1 MPNYLT
7 HDDTYW
13 VFDIETDDFNAT
25 KIHCCSFINV
35 ETGTEHLAVGESE
48 TREFIE
54 AHPEA
59 VWVGHNAIPFDARVV
74 SRLLGADFSTRNVVD
89 TCVLSRLFDPK
100 LEGGHS
106 LESWGVRTKMP
117 KGDFKDFSRYTPEMG
132 SYCLQDARI
141 TRKVYLKLSKRMAK
155 LKFSELSCEIEHK
168 IREVMD
174 GQKENGFYFDINMA
188 KDLRDKLR
196 GVAEECGGRI
206 GKLFPPVL
214 KEVARY
220 KFRTRKNGKPTHHF
234 LRHRETYPELRIIG
248 DEYSCFALVSF
259 NIGSVPQ
266 RVEKLLS
273 LGWEPKEFTDKG
285 NPKVDEDSL
294 VEFANSSGIPEVQA
308 IADWLVATGRANMID
323 NWLNNVDKD
332 KSVIRGYVDSCGA
345 STRRMTHSAP
355 NTANIPG
362 NDVAYGHESRELW
375 RARPGRLLCGVD
387 AKALEMRMFGHYL
400 NNDEA
405 AKMYV
410 EGDPHTYNAE
420 MLEVERKPMKGIFY
434 AFLYGAS
441 DGKIG
446 RTAGIKKNPAKWGA
460 WARERLIS
468 RTPGLGDLVRTVE
481 QEQARGFIKTLDGG
495 YVRCPS
501 PHAALNYKLQS
512 GGAIAMKVVAINLA
526 KAIREQGLDALLVG
540 NIHDELQYDCAPNE
554 AEKIGKLALDIFL
567 SSGRELN
574 LRVPLEGD
582 YKIGTSWA
590 QTH

>member
-1 MPNYLT
+1 MKYLT
-7 HDDTYW
+7 HDENYW
-13 VFDIETDDFNAT
+13 VFDLETDDLNAT

-35 ETGTEHLAVGESE
+35 VTGEEHLTIGEE
-48 TREFIE
+48 DTRKFITD
-54 AHPEA
+54 HPDA
-59 VWVGHNAIPFDARVV
+59 IWVGHNAISFDARVI
-74 SRLLGADFSTRNVVD
+74 RLLLNATIDNRNCID
-89 TCVLSRLFDPK
+89 TLILSRLFDPK
-100 LEGGHS
+100 MDGGHS
-106 LESWGVRTKMP
+106 LESWGIRTKMP

-132 SYCLQDARI
+132 AYCLQDARI
-141 TRKVYLKLSKRMAK
+141 TRKVYIKLTERMTK

-174 GQKENGFYFDINMA
+174 GQKDRGFYFDIWA
-188 KDLRDKLR
+188 AQALRDKLR
-196 GVAEECGGRI
+196 ELAVAYGEQI
-206 GKLFPPVL
+206 HTLFPPRL

-220 KFRTRKNGKPTHHF
+220 KFRTLLDGRPTQHYE
-234 LRHRETYPELRIIG
+234 RHKQKYPQINLIG
-248 DEYSCFALVSF
+248 DEYVCFDYVPF

-273 LGWEPKEFTDKG
+273 LGWEPREFTDKG

-294 VEFANSSGIPEVQA
+294 VEFANSSGILEVQA

-323 NWLNNVDKD
+323 NWLNNVDRKH
-332 KSVIRGYVDSCGA
+332 SVIRGYVDSCGA

-375 RARPGRLLCGVD
+375 KARPGRLLCGID

-420 MLEVERKPMKGIFY
+420 MLEIERKPMKSVFY

-441 DGKIG
+441 DGKMG
-446 RTAGIKKNPAKWGA
+446 RTAGIKKNPAKWGK
-460 WARERLIS
+460 WARERLVS
-468 RTPGLGDLVRTVE
+468 RTPGLEELVRTVE

-512 GGAIAMKVVAINLA
+512 GGSIAMKLVAINLVDA
-526 KAIREQGLDALLVG
+526 LMGAGLDAFQVG
-540 NIHDELQYDCAPNE
+540 NIHDELQYDCDPYQ
-554 AEKIGKLALDIFL
+554 AEDVGKLALEVFL

-582 YKIGTSWA
+582 YKVGLSWA
-590 QTH
+590 ETH